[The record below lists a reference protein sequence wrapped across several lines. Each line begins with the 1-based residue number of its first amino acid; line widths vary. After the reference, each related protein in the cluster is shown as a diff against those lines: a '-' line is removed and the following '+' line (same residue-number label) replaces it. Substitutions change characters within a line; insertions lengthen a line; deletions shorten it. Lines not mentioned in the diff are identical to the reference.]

1 MTVRGQTMTNDYEGS
16 NNDYEGSNNDYE
28 GVKQ

>member
-1 MTVRGQTMTNDYEGS
+1 MRGQTMTNDYEGS

-28 GVKQ
+28 GLKQ

>member
-1 MTVRGQTMTNDYEGS
+1 MTMRES

-28 GVKQ
+28 ESNNDYEGVKQ